1 VLDVAQELIAERG
14 RRALGTGVTSSAVD
28 SLRAVLGHQLGGGD
42 LES

>member
-1 VLDVAQELIAERG
+1 VLYVAQELLAERG
-14 RRALGTGVTSSAVD
+14 RGALGTGVTSPAVD